1 MAELDEEVA
10 AVWEVILNGKNEWLA
25 NRVFN
30 FDLTYENLKIEF
42 EKKDKQTEDIALC
55 TILKNR
61 VFHGGILAKERGT
74 NNLVILGQP
83 FFHQTTLFF
92 CE

>member
-1 MAELDEEVA
+1 MAL
-10 AVWEVILNGKNEWLA
+10 
-25 NRVFN
+25 
-30 FDLTYENLKIEF
+30 
-42 EKKDKQTEDIALC
+42 KQTYALAE
-55 TILKNR
+55 
-61 VFHGGILAKERGT
+61 VVDHKERGT